1 MKPEERYYGAQPKI
15 AIAMGLSPRSLLRL
29 EGILREEV
37 DRKVG
42 RYRHLPLLSPSLAI
56 PFNGQST

>member
-15 AIAMGLSPRSLLRL
+15 AIAMGLIPRSLLHL

-42 RYRHLPLLSPSLAI
+42 ASPKSDLQRWIQNAAA
-56 PFNGQST
+56 